1 VTFTARLI
9 TALFDAQWQDHR
21 DNHDEFRF
29 GPAPPE
35 TLRVRLGRASH
46 RIAASFGFRRRDAVC
61 TINTAA
67 LEQWAPLFPDLDWLY
82 ETLADDVSRD
92 LLVQL
97 VAYRLLGKRAVKL
110 PLNTPAYW
118 KRVEELRGLAD
129 PDDSIAIDFIDW
141 KLLLHDLTPIGYPVR
156 LYIRSP
162 MNQFELRQYCCDRA
176 GFDVAPGDVV
186 IDGGACWGDSALF
199 FVTKTGNE
207 GRVLSCEF
215 VPGNLEVFH
224 KNLSLNPD
232 MAKSIELVPHALW
245 STSGVPLYVNGR
257 GPGSSVSTTPST
269 PGQTPTATTL
279 SIDDMVRDRG
289 LERVDFIKMDIEGA
303 EYEALQ
309 GAAATLQ
316 RYRPKLALCIY
327 HCPEDFVRLA
337 RYVDKLTPGYRIFLR
352 HLTVHAEETV
362 LYALPFDDRRAS

>member
-1 VTFTARLI
+1 MTFTSRLI
-9 TALFDAQWQDHR
+9 AALFDAQWCDHQ

-29 GPAPPE
+29 GPTPPE
-35 TLRVRLGRASH
+35 TLRVRLGRASD
-46 RIAASFGFRRRDAVC
+46 RITSAFGFRRRDTVCAV
-61 TINTAA
+61 NAAA

-97 VAYRLLGKRAVKL
+97 VAYRLMGKRAVKL

-118 KRVEELRGLAD
+118 KQVEELRGLAD

-141 KLLLHDLTPIGYPVR
+141 KLFLHDLTPIGYPVH

-162 MNQFELRQYCCDRA
+162 MNQFVLRQYCCDRA

-186 IDGGACWGDSALF
+186 IDAGACWGDSALF
-199 FVTKTGNE
+199 FASRAGDQ
-207 GRVLSCEF
+207 GRVLSFEF

-224 KNLSLNPD
+224 KNIALNPEV
-232 MAKSIELVPHALW
+232 AKSIELVPHALW
-245 STSGVPLYVNGR
+245 SSSGVPLYVNGR
-257 GPGSSVSTTPST
+257 GPGSSVSTTPFR

-316 RYRPKLALCIY
+316 RYRPKLALCVY

-337 RYVDKLTPGYRIFLR
+337 KFIQALTLGYRFYLS
-352 HLTVHAEETV
+352 HSTVHAEESV
-362 LYALPFDDRRAS
+362 LFAVP